1 MRAWN
6 GLGAAAFAA
15 AVAAVVGGA
24 WAQELP
30 ARCGGLCRPD
40 RSGHFVAREDLMRP
54 GSPLDGDDLLALVNR
69 TPVGALP
76 PDYAPDDL
84 VDVATMRPT
93 RAWQCTPPQKQ
104 CLRLEAARAYARM
117 AAAMQEA
124 GLSPYVSSAFRAYR
138 VQCSTFT
145 NWAERERDGFCAAAT
160 ASALP
165 GHSQHQLGTT
175 LDVFTYDWAA
185 EGDKF
190 RPGFGCTDA
199 GRWLAEHAHEH
210 GFVLPYPLHPDYRRD
225 GSACDAVDGGE
236 ERIDPRTGYRYEPW
250 HLRYVGAEAADRF
263 DRAWQESRASSEIT
277 LEQWLRRERGDAD
290 MVGAPVCDGC
300 NCDRCATFSR
310 GGQAPCAQPALV
322 LDADG
327 RPLRD
332 GGTEPTLVHA
342 QLRREGGRLRLE
354 ARVAVSQNTLTQ
366 PPIVTPASGAFFRR
380 GANEAQLRERDSRT
394 FAQLPD
400 AWRLAVGFDESG
412 RSWPWKI
419 ALVDPAR
426 DDVPNG
432 INARMPAPPGEV
444 SLSVEMEGVAPGTMV
459 RVGLAG
465 HGEVREGRR
474 LRAP

>member
-1 MRAWN
+1 
-6 GLGAAAFAA
+6 
-15 AVAAVVGGA
+15 
-24 WAQELP
+24 
-30 ARCGGLCRPD
+30 
-40 RSGHFVAREDLMRP
+40 VAREDLVRQ
-54 GSPLDGDDLLALVNR
+54 GSRLDGDDLLALVNR
-69 TPVGALP
+69 TPIGALP

-84 VDVATMRPT
+84 VDVATMRVA
-93 RAWQCTPPQKQ
+93 RAWQCTPPTRQ
-104 CLRLEAARAYARM
+104 CLRREAARAYARM
-117 AAAMQEA
+117 AAAMHDA
-124 GLSPYVSSAFRAYR
+124 GLRPYVSSAFRAYR

-185 EGDKF
+185 GGDKF
-190 RPGFGCTDA
+190 RSGFGCTDA

-225 GSACDAVDGGE
+225 GSECAAIERGE

-250 HLRYVGAEAADRF
+250 HVRYVGLEAAARF
-263 DRAWQESRASSEIT
+263 DRAWRESRQSVEIT
-277 LEQWLRRERGDAD
+277 LEQWLRRERGEGDP
-290 MVGAPVCDGC
+290 VGAPVCDGC

-310 GGQAPCAQPALV
+310 GGETPCAQPALV
-322 LDADG
+322 LDAEG

-332 GGTEPTLVHA
+332 GAAPRLVDA
-342 QLRREGGRLRLE
+342 QLRREGGRLLLE
-354 ARVAVSQNTLTQ
+354 ARVDVSQNTLTQ

-380 GANEAQLRERDSRT
+380 GEREVQLLERDPRAFS
-394 FAQLPD
+394 QLPD
-400 AWRLAVGFDESG
+400 AWRLAVGFDDAG
-412 RSWPWKI
+412 RTWPWKV

-444 SLSVEMEGVAPGTMV
+444 ELRVEMEGVAPGTTV
-459 RVGLAG
+459 RVGLAA